1 MKLEDR
7 QMQKDDFAGIRR
19 KGEGKGDPRICG
31 RKPKEMG
38 ERRRRGTGIRA
49 TQEPRGRMET
59 THQGSAGQKTGETTA
74 QDPVTGRSVGHILVP
89 RLTHYVT

>member
-31 RKPKEMG
+31 RKQKEMG

-74 QDPVTGRSVGHILVP
+74 QDPVTGWSVGH
-89 RLTHYVT
+89 TGWFF